1 MKKAA
6 LAVLV
11 TGLLSTPVMADTIA
25 GLYIGGSIWSNEA
38 SGTFGE
44 KNNLVDFN
52 LEDKEQGSFYI
63 ALEHPL
69 PLIPNVLIASTTLD
83 TNGSSTLTESF
94 DFDGETFDANVSVKS
109 TFDISYV
116 DYTLYYEVFD
126 NGLFSFDFGLTGR
139 DFDGDVTVAS
149 VIEGSSTD
157 ATVSVTQVVPML
169 YVSTIVGLPGTSLNL
184 FANGNL
190 LSLDGH
196 TLYDYQVGISYEL
209 IDNLAVD
216 VNLTAG
222 YKAVKLELE
231 DLNDLYTDVE
241 FNGVFAGVV
250 VHF

>member
-6 LAVLV
+6 LAILV
-11 TGLLSTPVMADTIA
+11 TGLLSSSAMADTIA

-52 LEDKEQGSFYI
+52 LEDKEQGSFFI

-69 PLIPNVLIASTTLD
+69 PFIPNLLIASTTLD
-83 TNGSSTLTESF
+83 TDGSTTLTESF
-94 DFDGETFDANVSVKS
+94 EFDGETFDVNAPVES

-139 DFDGDVTVAS
+139 DFDGDVMVSS
-149 VIEGSSTD
+149 VIEGSSTA
-157 ATVSVTQVVPML
+157 ATVSVGQVVPML

-190 LSLDGH
+190 LSFDGH

-241 FNGVFAGVV
+241 FTGVFAGVV